1 MQPLPQEGRQ
11 LAKMIK
17 RSRSEFENSRPFD
30 VHKWSNYPEVN
41 EAVDHIYSEVV
52 DLGGI
57 RREHP
62 TRTKKYVKMLT
73 LDLYVAH
80 VADPT
85 LYISYPR
92 NHNELKN
99 NRYNALFIKPDLLV
113 KMVDWFDAL
122 GYIDTKLGHYFPSS
136 KRQSRIRATPK
147 LIDLIRGKFS
157 LSPLM
162 VTRHEDTESILLR
175 DENKKLIEYEDTLE
189 TTAMRGN
196 LKVINSILDKTLIN
210 IYLPDTELRKLSR
223 RMISGEV
230 DDDDLDEEIPRGAI
244 DFNRRQLHR
253 VFNNASFEQG
263 GRFYG
268 GWWQAIPREYRKFIK
283 INHLH
288 TEEVD
293 FSGMHINLL
302 YALKEMTMPFED
314 PYELRGLPPGT
325 REVVKRSLLT
335 IINAQD
341 RTSAMKSIRR
351 QLSTKKLVLPKGIMK
366 VEEVIE
372 PFEAKHEAIKEFF
385 FSGQGVFLQR
395 WDSKIAEEI
404 MLTLASKGIPALPL
418 HDSFIV
424 SFHQERALKLVME
437 QAYSK
442 VTGKT
447 AKVDNK
453 TSVIS
458 ENRNRPEE
466 ELEQE
471 QNWKVGGTLELSED
485 FKQRYNLYYS
495 NTQEW
500 KSITGKD
507 NIFPFTPQR
516 VFNRETYAPL
526 RISLS

>member
-1 MQPLPQEGRQ
+1 MTR
-11 LAKMIK
+11 

-30 VHKWSNYPEVN
+30 VHKWSDYPEVN
-41 EAVDHIYSEVV
+41 DAVDHIYADVV
-52 DLGGI
+52 ALGDI
-57 RREHP
+57 KRENP
-62 TRTKKYVKMLT
+62 AKTKKYVKILT

-85 LYISYPR
+85 MYISYPR

-113 KMVDWFDAL
+113 KAVDWFEAL
-122 GYIDTKLGHYFPSS
+122 GYIDTKMGYYFPGS
-136 KRQSRIRATPK
+136 KRQSRIRATAS
-147 LIDLIRGKFS
+147 LIDLIRGKFA

-162 VTRHEDTESILLR
+162 VTRHEEAETILLR
-175 DENKKLIEYEDTLE
+175 DEKKKLIEYEDTPE
-189 TTAMRGN
+189 VTRMRAN
-196 LKVINSILDKTLIN
+196 LKIINGLLDKTLIN
-210 IYLPDTELRKLSR
+210 IYLPDTELLKLNR
-223 RMISGEV
+223 RMVSGKIDEEI
-230 DDDDLDEEIPRGAI
+230 LEDEEIPRGAV
-244 DFNRRQLHR
+244 DFNRRRLHR
-253 VFNNASFEQG
+253 VFNNASFDQG

-268 GWWQAIPREYRKFIK
+268 GWWQGVPREYRKFIK

-302 YALKEMTMPFED
+302 YALKEMEMPFED
-314 PYELRGLPPGT
+314 PYELEGLPNGT
-325 REVVKRSLLT
+325 RDVVKRSLLT
-335 IINAQD
+335 IINAKD
-341 RTSAMKSIRR
+341 RTRAMKSIRR
-351 QLSTKKLVLPKGIMK
+351 QITTKKIVLPKGIQK

-372 PFEAKHEAIKEFF
+372 PFEAKHEKIKEFF

-395 WDSKIAEEI
+395 WDSEIAEEI

-424 SFHQERALKLVME
+424 SFHQERALKLVMQ

-453 TSVIS
+453 TSVIA
-458 ENRNRPEE
+458 ENRKRPKA

-471 QNWKVGGTLELSED
+471 QDWKVGGTLELSED
-485 FKQRYNLYYS
+485 FKQKYHLYYS
-495 NTQEW
+495 NTLEW
-500 KSITGKD
+500 KFITGKN
-507 NIFPFTPQR
+507 NIFPFNPQR
-516 VFNRETYAPL
+516 VFNREAYDL
-526 RISLS
+526 